1 MASISDS
8 DSQWWECQRKT
19 GVCSMCEVPCV
30 HTQLRTSPR
39 AAQGLS
45 PARIDLRGKFTWR
58 IGLRVQRKG
67 CLCAHL
73 PQKVSLLPGQ
83 GSETEK
89 KRFLCDTPLPLIF
102 LQVLGTLLR
111 MPLIWNENKNGVSL
125 PSEPFLQSQ
134 SHLVLAG
141 ATIHE
146 HFQQFQMEELPFFY
160 GRFLLEP
167 ALPSHDEIRW
177 HHGKFQVER
186 KPEQGCCRAGMFSVL
201 CEGPSLPGI
210 LWKAAALWWSS
221 IIWIWQCLRAATA
234 WVLDSSVIISCQPL
248 ALQQDLWAC
257 PLQAETEIFVFTE
270 MNTFVFWISAFIHFI
285 LFPRQDFHWLT
296 PGEI

>member
-1 MASISDS
+1 MAAISDS
-8 DSQWWECQRKT
+8 GSQWWECQRKT

-125 PSEPFLQSQ
+125 PSEPFLQNQ

-141 ATIHE
+141 AIIHE
-146 HFQQFQMEELPFFY
+146 HFQQFQMEELPFSMGDSFWSQHY
-160 GRFLLEP
+160 QATMRSGDTMGNFRWRESQSRDAAELEC
-167 ALPSHDEIRW
+167 S
-177 HHGKFQVER
+177 Q
-186 KPEQGCCRAGMFSVL
+186 
-201 CEGPSLPGI
+201 
-210 LWKAAALWWSS
+210 
-221 IIWIWQCLRAATA
+221 
-234 WVLDSSVIISCQPL
+234 SSVKGLHSQGSFER
-248 ALQQDLWAC
+248 QQL
-257 PLQAETEIFVFTE
+257 
-270 MNTFVFWISAFIHFI
+270 S
-285 LFPRQDFHWLT
+285 
-296 PGEI
+296 GEAQ